1 MWEEQSKWKEEN
13 MSISWAL
20 CIWRTVHYDCHGDA
34 VMKMTGVELG
44 LEVELE
50 HEGLHKSF

>member
-1 MWEEQSKWKEEN
+1 